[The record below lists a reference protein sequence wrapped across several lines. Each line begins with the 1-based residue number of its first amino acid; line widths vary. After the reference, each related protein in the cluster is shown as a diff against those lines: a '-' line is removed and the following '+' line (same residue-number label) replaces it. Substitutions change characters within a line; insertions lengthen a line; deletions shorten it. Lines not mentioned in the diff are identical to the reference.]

1 MRVFLQQRPDA
12 GEAPR
17 YVQLTLQPDLF
28 GGWELLRETGQ
39 IGGRASLKREQYLL
53 QDEANAA
60 FEKARDSHLKR
71 GFQLSEKLD
80 AGMIGLNRGMMS
92 DPAAPFGGVKASG
105 LGREG
110 SHHGLIEFC
119 EAKYVSVIW

>member
-1 MRVFLQQRPDA
+1 MRVLLQQRPSA

-28 GGWELLRETGQ
+28 GSWELLRESGQ
-39 IGGRASLKREQYLL
+39 IGGRAQLKREQYLL

-71 GFQLSEKLD
+71 GFQLMFARGAD
-80 AGMIGLNRGMMS
+80 A
-92 DPAAPFGGVKASG
+92 PK
-105 LGREG
+105 
-110 SHHGLIEFC
+110 
-119 EAKYVSVIW
+119 

>member
-39 IGGRASLKREQYLL
+39 IGGRATLKREQYLL
-53 QDEANAA
+53 QDEANTA

-71 GFQLSEKLD
+71 GFQLMFARVAD
-80 AGMIGLNRGMMS
+80 A
-92 DPAAPFGGVKASG
+92 PK
-105 LGREG
+105 
-110 SHHGLIEFC
+110 
-119 EAKYVSVIW
+119 

>member
-60 FEKARDSHLKR
+60 FEKARDTHLKR
-71 GFQLSEKLD
+71 GFQLMFARGAD
-80 AGMIGLNRGMMS
+80 A
-92 DPAAPFGGVKASG
+92 PK
-105 LGREG
+105 
-110 SHHGLIEFC
+110 
-119 EAKYVSVIW
+119 

>member
-39 IGGRASLKREQYLL
+39 IGGRATLKREQNPL

-71 GFQLSEKLD
+71 GFQLMFARGAD
-80 AGMIGLNRGMMS
+80 A
-92 DPAAPFGGVKASG
+92 PK
-105 LGREG
+105 
-110 SHHGLIEFC
+110 
-119 EAKYVSVIW
+119 

>member
-1 MRVFLQQRPDA
+1 MRVLLQQRPDA

-39 IGGRASLKREQYLL
+39 IGGRATLKREQYLL
-53 QDEANAA
+53 QDEASAA

-71 GFQLSEKLD
+71 GFQLMFARGAD
-80 AGMIGLNRGMMS
+80 A
-92 DPAAPFGGVKASG
+92 P
-105 LGREG
+105 E
-110 SHHGLIEFC
+110 
-119 EAKYVSVIW
+119 

>member
-1 MRVFLQQRPDA
+1 MRLLLQQRPAA

-39 IGGRASLKREQYLL
+39 IGGRAQLKREQYLL
-53 QDEANAA
+53 QDEATAA

-71 GFQLSEKLD
+71 GFQVMF
-80 AGMIGLNRGMMS
+80 ARGAQQ
-92 DPAAPFGGVKASG
+92 P
-105 LGREG
+105 
-110 SHHGLIEFC
+110 
-119 EAKYVSVIW
+119 

>member
-39 IGGRASLKREQYLL
+39 IGGHLGPSPRLFSAPDRRGSS
-53 QDEANAA
+53 DAN
-60 FEKARDSHLKR
+60 RH
-71 GFQLSEKLD
+71 
-80 AGMIGLNRGMMS
+80 
-92 DPAAPFGGVKASG
+92 
-105 LGREG
+105 
-110 SHHGLIEFC
+110 
-119 EAKYVSVIW
+119 

>member
-39 IGGRASLKREQYLL
+39 IGGRATLKRAQYLL

-71 GFQLSEKLD
+71 GFQLMFARGAD
-80 AGMIGLNRGMMS
+80 A
-92 DPAAPFGGVKASG
+92 PK
-105 LGREG
+105 
-110 SHHGLIEFC
+110 
-119 EAKYVSVIW
+119 

>member
-1 MRVFLQQRPDA
+1 MRVFLQQRPSA

-39 IGGRASLKREQYLL
+39 IGGRAQLKREQYLL
-53 QDEANAA
+53 QDEATIA

-71 GFQLSEKLD
+71 GFQVTFV
-80 AGMIGLNRGMMS
+80 RG
-92 DPAAPFGGVKASG
+92 AEAPKA
-105 LGREG
+105 
-110 SHHGLIEFC
+110 
-119 EAKYVSVIW
+119 